1 MANPALTM
9 TETCVDDASRERI
22 LQDRGTKGV
31 ETMKRHLA
39 TLTVAAALAAGLTST
54 AAFADPVRLVNV
66 TGYTVIDRQH
76 VVLNGGASRHYLVT
90 LRRTCPGLN
99 FGTRLGMSFP
109 STTTIRQP
117 VTEYFIVDGQRCH
130 IDTVEIVDS
139 AETARTLIAERAEA
153 RGEMDSPSN

>member
-1 MANPALTM
+1 
-9 TETCVDDASRERI
+9 
-22 LQDRGTKGV
+22 
-31 ETMKRHLA
+31 MKRHLA
-39 TLTVAAALAAGLTST
+39 TLTLVAVLAAGLTST
-54 AAFADPVRLVNV
+54 AAVADPVRLVNV
-66 TGYTVIDRQH
+66 NGYNVIDRQH

-99 FGTRLGMSFP
+99 FGTQLGMSFP

-139 AETARTLIAERAEA
+139 ADAARSLIAQRAEA
-153 RGEMDSPSN
+153 ATEAGSSSH